1 MEEMLASDTGQ
12 PVATISKDIERDKY
26 LTAAE
31 AVKYGIVDEIL
42 ASLKEA

>member
-12 PVATISKDIERDKY
+12 PVETISKDIERDKY
-26 LTAAE
+26 LTADE

-42 ASLKEA
+42 TSLKDA